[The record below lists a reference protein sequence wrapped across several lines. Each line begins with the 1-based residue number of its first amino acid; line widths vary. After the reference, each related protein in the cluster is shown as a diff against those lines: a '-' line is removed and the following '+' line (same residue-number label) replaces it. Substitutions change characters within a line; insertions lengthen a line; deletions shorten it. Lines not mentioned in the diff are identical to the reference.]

1 MSNEQK
7 PSPKPAPERRA
18 AAVRTAL
25 VLGGIAL
32 AVYVY
37 AMYKSVSG
45 GGA

>member
-1 MSNEQK
+1 MSDEQK
-7 PSPKPAPERRA
+7 PTPKTVPERRA

-37 AMYKSVSG
+37 AMFKTVSG